1 MTDWLP
7 FEERPRPP
15 QLGRCILAVDQMKR
29 IEIVSDDEEAIGVV
43 FAWLLGQASLAR
55 KDG

>member
-1 MTDWLP
+1 MTWVP

-15 QLGRCILAVDQMKR
+15 QLGRVILALDRLQR
-29 IEIVSDDEEAIGVV
+29 IEIASDDEEAIGLI